1 MQDTTHPDWVP
12 HMKMGYAA
20 GAAASQ
26 CHAETSQQRYE
37 RLQARNRKLEGEEG
51 GTVDTF
57 PDEQES
63 GIDLTKCTELISF

>member
-26 CHAETSQQRYE
+26 YHAEASQQRYE

-51 GTVDTF
+51 GTV
-57 PDEQES
+57 S
-63 GIDLTKCTELISF
+63 R